1 MCILYTQ
8 QSHHYKTLQPISYFF
23 HFSALPII
31 FLNYCTQ
38 IHVCFFRTWRVNKSR
53 LAYET
58 SSNLLWFNSMR
69 IQKSLGTMPVLAQL
83 ILLHFGPSKALVGV
97 VQPQLFPKVHFET
110 CHFTKKNL
118 VNFSVLFNWISNFFW
133 KNFCNFFFT
142 FSVKY
147 HTSSIFGK

>member
-1 MCILYTQ
+1 MSIKENGDIRIDQSIPKNTKKLYIPVKYILT
-8 QSHHYKTLQPISYFF
+8 IIVCVSYIPKNLITTWPYSLFHIFF

-31 FLNYCTQ
+31 ILNYCTQ

-97 VQPQLFPKVHFET
+97 VQPQLFPKVQFET
-110 CHFTKKNL
+110 CHFTKKI
-118 VNFSVLFNWISNFFW
+118 W
-133 KNFCNFFFT
+133 
-142 FSVKY
+142 
-147 HTSSIFGK
+147 